1 MIRAMVF
8 ALDGVLVQSGKLK
21 ARAYAITVQR
31 LRGLS
36 EPDPRAIEAY
46 RTVVGAAREVAAQFI
61 VDELGLEPDLRP
73 AMEEYRVSEPW
84 QALTEMR
91 LAIYNDMVAD
101 PQVLR
106 DNQWPHAVELL
117 RLAKE
122 TGCRTGLATSSSRDM
137 TLQVL
142 RALDVER
149 SLDLV
154 LTREDVQKPKPDP
167 EIYLLAA
174 RRLDVSPKE
183 CLVIEDSPNGV
194 RAGVAAGM
202 NVIAFATPFTIKG
215 LHDSQ
220 VLRHD
225 RILHD
230 SAELLKM
237 VRQVVQEHERAVHGN
252 DPEKEPP
259 NLSANNEETEVAG

>member
-1 MIRAMVF
+1 MIRAIVF
-8 ALDGVLVQSGKLK
+8 DLDGVLVQSEKLK
-21 ARAYAITVQR
+21 AQAYAITVQR
-31 LRGLS
+31 LRSLA

-46 RTVVGAAREVAAQFI
+46 RTVVGAAREVAAEFI

-73 AMEEYRVSEPW
+73 AMKEYGVSEPW
-84 QALTEMR
+84 QALTKMR
-91 LAIYNDMVAD
+91 LAIYDDMVAD

-106 DNQWPHAVELL
+106 DNQWPHAVGML

-122 TGCRTGLATSSSRDM
+122 TGCQTALATSSSREM
-137 TLQVL
+137 TLHAL

-154 LTREDVQKPKPDP
+154 LTREDVEKPKPDP

-174 RRLDVSPKE
+174 KKLDLSPKE
-183 CLVIEDSPNGV
+183 CLVIDDSPNGV

-202 NVIAFATPFTIKG
+202 SVIAFATPFTIKS
-215 LHDSQ
+215 LHESE
-220 VLRHD
+220 VLGHD

-230 SAELLKM
+230 SDDLLEM
-237 VRQVVQEHERAVHGN
+237 VRQVIQDHERTVHGS
-252 DPEKEPP
+252 DPEKDLPKPFGNDEG
-259 NLSANNEETEVAG
+259 AEVAG

>member
-1 MIRAMVF
+1 MIRAMMF
-8 ALDGVLVQSGKLK
+8 DLDGVLVQSEKLK

-61 VDELGLEPDLRP
+61 VDELGLEADLKP
-73 AMEEYRVSEPW
+73 TMEEFSLSEPW
-84 QALTEMR
+84 QALTKLR
-91 LAIYNDMVAD
+91 LAIYDDMVAD

-106 DNQWPHAVELL
+106 DNQWPHSVAVL

-137 TLQVL
+137 TLHAL

-154 LTREDVQKPKPDP
+154 LTREDVQNPKPDP
-167 EIYLLAA
+167 EVYLLAA
-174 RRLDVSPKE
+174 QRFSLSPKE

-194 RAGVAAGM
+194 RAAVAAGM
-202 NVIAFATPFTIKG
+202 NVIAFATPFTMKG

-220 VLRHD
+220 VLGHD

-230 SAELLKM
+230 PDELLKT
-237 VRQVVQEHERAVHGN
+237 VQLVQEREQVVHGD
-252 DPEKEPP
+252 DPPKAPP
-259 NLSANNEETEVAG
+259 NPSANNEETEVAG

>member
-1 MIRAMVF
+1 MIRAIIF
-8 ALDGVLVQSGKLK
+8 DLDGVLVQSEKLK
-21 ARAYAITVQR
+21 ARAYAMTVQK
-31 LRGLS
+31 LRGLP

-46 RTVVGAAREVAAQFI
+46 RAVVGAAREVAAQFI
-61 VDELGLEPDLRP
+61 VDELGLESDLRP

-84 QALTEMR
+84 QALTAMR
-91 LAIYNDMVAD
+91 LAIYNDMVSD

-106 DNQWPHAVELL
+106 DNQWPHAVGVL

-137 TLQVL
+137 TLHAL

-154 LTREDVQKPKPDP
+154 LTREDVEKPKPDP
-167 EIYLLAA
+167 EVYLLAA
-174 RRLDVSPKE
+174 RRFELAPKE

-215 LHDSQ
+215 LHDSE
-220 VLRHD
+220 VIGHD
-225 RILHD
+225 RILHGSD
-230 SAELLKM
+230 ELLKM
-237 VRQVVQEHERAVHGN
+237 VRQVIREHERSVHGN
-252 DPEKEPP
+252 DPRKGAP
-259 NLSANNEETEVAG
+259 NPSANNEESEVAG

>member
-1 MIRAMVF
+1 MIRAIVF
-8 ALDGVLVQSGKLK
+8 DLDGVLVQSEKLK
-21 ARAYAITVQR
+21 AQAYAITVQQ

-46 RTVVGAAREVAAQFI
+46 RTVVGAAREVAAQFV

-91 LAIYNDMVAD
+91 TAIYNDMVAD

-106 DNQWPHAVELL
+106 DNQWPHTVGLL

-137 TLQVL
+137 TLHAL

-174 RRLDVSPKE
+174 RRFDLSPKE
-183 CLVIEDSPNGV
+183 CLVIDDSPNGV

-220 VLRHD
+220 VLGHD

-230 SAELLKM
+230 SDELLKM
-237 VRQVVQEHERAVHGN
+237 VRRVVQEHERAVHGN
-252 DPEKEPP
+252 DPPEGPL
-259 NLSANNEETEVAG
+259 NASANNDEARDAG